1 MNPVLMLTHNA
12 KAMTQRALISIMG
25 QDVRDLHL
33 LIIDNGSSD
42 GTREWVMEIIGI
54 SKSFFPG
61 NMGVSFG
68 WNDGLGRLF
77 GTDHLYQYA
86 GKINAEHVLVVNND
100 VILPPW
106 FYSELLSYDLPFVS
120 GNSVDKMEQISTKPE
135 RGPLVPHPD
144 FSAFL
149 IRREAWEKV
158 GSFDENMKHYAS
170 DNDWH
175 VRAHRAGVKLWKAN
189 LPFYHERSST
199 LRLASPEERAEIE
212 EQANRDRAV
221 FQSKYGCMPWG
232 PGYDELFK

>member
-12 KAMTQRALISIMG
+12 KAMTERALISIMG
-25 QDVRDLHL
+25 QDVRDPHL

-42 GTREWVMEIIGI
+42 GTREWVREMAGFSYSRYLE
-54 SKSFFPG
+54 
-61 NMGVSFG
+61 NRGVSFG
-68 WNDGLGRLF
+68 WNEGLAMF
-77 GTDHLYQYA
+77 FEEFDA
-86 GKINAEHVLVVNND
+86 NHVLVVNND
-100 VILPPW
+100 VVLPPW

-120 GNSVDKMEQISTKPE
+120 GNSVDKMSQIETKPE

-158 GSFDENMKHYAS
+158 GPFDENMKHYAS

-212 EQANRDRAV
+212 EQANKDRAV
-221 FQSKYGCMPWG
+221 FQSKYGCIPWG

>member
-12 KAMTQRALISIMG
+12 KAMTERALVSIMG
-25 QDVRDLHL
+25 QDVRDPHL

-42 GTREWVMEIIGI
+42 GTREWVREMVGVSYSRYLE
-54 SKSFFPG
+54 
-61 NMGVSFG
+61 NRGVSFG
-68 WNDGLGRLF
+68 WNEGLAIF
-77 GTDHLYQYA
+77 FEEVDA
-86 GKINAEHVLVVNND
+86 NHVLVVNND
-100 VILPPW
+100 VVLPPW

-158 GSFDENMKHYAS
+158 GPFDENMKHYAS

-175 VRAHRAGVKLWKAN
+175 VRAQRAGVKLWKAN

-212 EQANRDRAV
+212 EQANKDRAV

-232 PGYDELFK
+232 PGYDELFRND